1 MGKRE
6 TRDAANL
13 IPLSPCLL
21 RRRVVA
27 LPRRFRPVVSTL
39 ISVTILF
46 DLTEDTTAA
55 NRSSS
60 SLATEEEGEEP
71 RLTQINN
78 NCMIDYIIRKFQAWL
93 PKELYVVKKD
103 PVFHQI
109 FKLHENGLGYSA
121 RVIHSFLCRELVT
134 FLQHELWFVFAR
146 RPLRFSLQEFHAV
159 TGFECDTH
167 ISLEEFEEWKYD
179 GGFWSKVLRRKDGTI
194 TLFSLWTKDK
204 EAVKKWRNADR
215 IRLVYLAIILCVV
228 LARDEKANIPL
239 KYIAVVMDLDRV
251 RSCLST
257 TSLEWN
263 KGYRNRWP
271 SHLSRCGQSLN
282 NHDGSETTFDVNY
295 SEADDMGRGIGTQ
308 GVEGLSQ
315 TSYVPGFDPS
325 QDKKEE
331 DWWTPMTSVRGSVD
345 NPVKKEKTEM
355 NTAPPPSQWEKWCK
369 GKGHGLQLSDS
380 PLPEDAS
387 PQASLYYISEESW
400 KGFTEWALK
409 PIPLTIGPT
418 CFNLSVATRVVS
430 AGKWLG
436 NERDCSGKKLEID
449 SQMSSVNSSSTTRD
463 RLTKQRG
470 IPTRCNC
477 GEAVNRFTSKTIQN
491 PGRLFHCCPLGSQK
505 DKTHLFKWTD
515 KSVVEEIEDF
525 QDLFDVLL
533 VDNSE
538 FQKSV
543 RAGEAMMT
551 RHESR
556 IQEMEDAM
564 CHYEEKTSECIRE
577 LRGIKALFV
586 CCLVMVFLYHIY
598 A

>member
-1 MGKRE
+1 
-6 TRDAANL
+6 
-13 IPLSPCLL
+13 I
-21 RRRVVA
+21 
-27 LPRRFRPVVSTL
+27 
-39 ISVTILF
+39 
-46 DLTEDTTAA
+46 
-55 NRSSS
+55 
-60 SLATEEEGEEP
+60 
-71 RLTQINN
+71 
-78 NCMIDYIIRKFQAWL
+78 
-93 PKELYVVKKD
+93 
-103 PVFHQI
+103 
-109 FKLHENGLGYSA
+109 GLN
-121 RVIHSFLCRELVT
+121 F
-134 FLQHELWFVFAR
+134 
-146 RPLRFSLQEFHAV
+146 
-159 TGFECDTH
+159 
-167 ISLEEFEEWKYD
+167 
-179 GGFWSKVLRRKDGTI
+179 
-194 TLFSLWTKDK
+194 
-204 EAVKKWRNADR
+204 
-215 IRLVYLAIILCVV
+215 VV
-228 LARDEKANIPL
+228 LYK
-239 KYIAVVMDLDRV
+239 V
-251 RSCLST
+251 S
-257 TSLEWN
+257 
-263 KGYRNRWP
+263 
-271 SHLSRCGQSLN
+271 
-282 NHDGSETTFDVNY
+282 DGSETTFDVNY
-295 SEADDMGRGIGTQ
+295 SEADDLGRGIGTQ

-369 GKGHGLQLSDS
+369 RKGHGLQLSDS

-436 NERDCSGKKLEID
+436 NKEMDAVMFIWRVNTTLNRWAPRRVAFMSVMFCLQVDAAYKKFLPNKKAYQFPDFLLGYGRGELPSHGRTD
-449 SQMSSVNSSSTTRD
+449 LVWGVDVDRLYFPLFVNVNSSSTTRD
-463 RLTKQRG
+463 RLAKQRG

-564 CHYEEKTSECIRE
+564 CHCEEKTSKCIRE

>member
-1 MGKRE
+1 
-6 TRDAANL
+6 
-13 IPLSPCLL
+13 I
-21 RRRVVA
+21 
-27 LPRRFRPVVSTL
+27 
-39 ISVTILF
+39 
-46 DLTEDTTAA
+46 
-55 NRSSS
+55 
-60 SLATEEEGEEP
+60 
-71 RLTQINN
+71 
-78 NCMIDYIIRKFQAWL
+78 
-93 PKELYVVKKD
+93 
-103 PVFHQI
+103 
-109 FKLHENGLGYSA
+109 GLN
-121 RVIHSFLCRELVT
+121 F
-134 FLQHELWFVFAR
+134 
-146 RPLRFSLQEFHAV
+146 
-159 TGFECDTH
+159 
-167 ISLEEFEEWKYD
+167 
-179 GGFWSKVLRRKDGTI
+179 
-194 TLFSLWTKDK
+194 
-204 EAVKKWRNADR
+204 
-215 IRLVYLAIILCVV
+215 VV
-228 LARDEKANIPL
+228 LYK
-239 KYIAVVMDLDRV
+239 V
-251 RSCLST
+251 S
-257 TSLEWN
+257 
-263 KGYRNRWP
+263 
-271 SHLSRCGQSLN
+271 
-282 NHDGSETTFDVNY
+282 DGSETTFDVNY
-295 SEADDMGRGIGTQ
+295 SEADDLGRGIGTQ

-369 GKGHGLQLSDS
+369 RKGHGLQLSDS

-436 NERDCSGKKLEID
+436 NEEMDAVMFIWRVNTTLNRWAPRRVAFMSAMFCLQVDAAYKKFLPNKKAYQLPDFLLGYGRGELPSHGRTD
-449 SQMSSVNSSSTTRD
+449 LVWGVDVDRLYFPLFVNVNSSFTTRD
-463 RLTKQRG
+463 RLAKQRG

-564 CHYEEKTSECIRE
+564 CHCEEKTSECIRE

>member
-1 MGKRE
+1 M
-6 TRDAANL
+6 
-13 IPLSPCLL
+13 
-21 RRRVVA
+21 
-27 LPRRFRPVVSTL
+27 
-39 ISVTILF
+39 
-46 DLTEDTTAA
+46 
-55 NRSSS
+55 
-60 SLATEEEGEEP
+60 
-71 RLTQINN
+71 
-78 NCMIDYIIRKFQAWL
+78 
-93 PKELYVVKKD
+93 
-103 PVFHQI
+103 
-109 FKLHENGLGYSA
+109 
-121 RVIHSFLCRELVT
+121 
-134 FLQHELWFVFAR
+134 
-146 RPLRFSLQEFHAV
+146 
-159 TGFECDTH
+159 
-167 ISLEEFEEWKYD
+167 
-179 GGFWSKVLRRKDGTI
+179 
-194 TLFSLWTKDK
+194 
-204 EAVKKWRNADR
+204 
-215 IRLVYLAIILCVV
+215 AIIGLNFVV
-228 LARDEKANIPL
+228 LYK
-239 KYIAVVMDLDRV
+239 V
-251 RSCLST
+251 S
-257 TSLEWN
+257 
-263 KGYRNRWP
+263 
-271 SHLSRCGQSLN
+271 
-282 NHDGSETTFDVNY
+282 DGSETTFDVNY
-295 SEADDMGRGIGTQ
+295 SEADDLGRGIGTQ

-369 GKGHGLQLSDS
+369 RKGHGLQLSDS

-436 NERDCSGKKLEID
+436 NEEMDAVMFIWRVNTTLNRWAPRRVAFMSAMFCLQVDAAYKKFLPNKKAYQLPDFLLGYGRGELPSHGRTD
-449 SQMSSVNSSSTTRD
+449 LVWGVDVDRLYFPLFVNVNSSSTTRD
-463 RLTKQRG
+463 RLAKQRG

-564 CHYEEKTSECIRE
+564 CHCEEKTLECIRE

>member
-1 MGKRE
+1 MEKRKHKVLASGAKQAPFNEDMKAFMTQLFEHNFSGMEQRIQKQMAE
-6 TRDAANL
+6 TFEQMRTELKQSRKEASVEVEL
-13 IPLSPCLL
+13 GEPSPTKPSTSQAPL
-21 RRRVVA
+21 RR
-27 LPRRFRPVVSTL
+27 ST
-39 ISVTILF
+39 
-46 DLTEDTTAA
+46 
-55 NRSSS
+55 R
-60 SLATEEEGEEP
+60 G
-71 RLTQINN
+71 
-78 NCMIDYIIRKFQAWL
+78 
-93 PKELYVVKKD
+93 
-103 PVFHQI
+103 
-109 FKLHENGLGYSA
+109 
-121 RVIHSFLCRELVT
+121 
-134 FLQHELWFVFAR
+134 
-146 RPLRFSLQEFHAV
+146 
-159 TGFECDTH
+159 
-167 ISLEEFEEWKYD
+167 
-179 GGFWSKVLRRKDGTI
+179 
-194 TLFSLWTKDK
+194 
-204 EAVKKWRNADR
+204 
-215 IRLVYLAIILCVV
+215 
-228 LARDEKANIPL
+228 
-239 KYIAVVMDLDRV
+239 
-251 RSCLST
+251 
-257 TSLEWN
+257 
-263 KGYRNRWP
+263 
-271 SHLSRCGQSLN
+271 
-282 NHDGSETTFDVNY
+282 DGSETTFDVNY
-295 SEADDMGRGIGTQ
+295 SEADDLGRGIGTQ

-355 NTAPPPSQWEKWCK
+355 NTAPPLSQWEKWCK
-369 GKGHGLQLSDS
+369 RKGHGLQLSDS

-409 PIPLTIGPT
+409 PIHLTIGPT

-436 NERDCSGKKLEID
+436 NEEMDAVMFIWRVDTTLNRWAPRRVAFMSAMFCLQVDAAYKKFLPNKKAYQLPDFLLGYGRGELPSHGRTDLVWGVNVDRLYFPLFVNGNHSRDCSGENLEID
-449 SQMSSVNSSSTTRD
+449 SLLSSVNSSSTTRD
-463 RLTKQRG
+463 RLAKQRG

-515 KSVVEEIEDF
+515 KSVVEEIENF

-564 CHYEEKTSECIRE
+564 CHCEEKTSECIRE

>member
-1 MGKRE
+1 M
-6 TRDAANL
+6 
-13 IPLSPCLL
+13 C
-21 RRRVVA
+21 
-27 LPRRFRPVVSTL
+27 
-39 ISVTILF
+39 
-46 DLTEDTTAA
+46 
-55 NRSSS
+55 
-60 SLATEEEGEEP
+60 
-71 RLTQINN
+71 
-78 NCMIDYIIRKFQAWL
+78 AW
-93 PKELYVVKKD
+93 
-103 PVFHQI
+103 
-109 FKLHENGLGYSA
+109 
-121 RVIHSFLCRELVT
+121 C
-134 FLQHELWFVFAR
+134 
-146 RPLRFSLQEFHAV
+146 
-159 TGFECDTH
+159 
-167 ISLEEFEEWKYD
+167 
-179 GGFWSKVLRRKDGTI
+179 
-194 TLFSLWTKDK
+194 
-204 EAVKKWRNADR
+204 
-215 IRLVYLAIILCVV
+215 
-228 LARDEKANIPL
+228 
-239 KYIAVVMDLDRV
+239 
-251 RSCLST
+251 
-257 TSLEWN
+257 
-263 KGYRNRWP
+263 
-271 SHLSRCGQSLN
+271 
-282 NHDGSETTFDVNY
+282 DGSETTFDVNY
-295 SEADDMGRGIGTQ
+295 SEADDLGRGIGTQ

-369 GKGHGLQLSDS
+369 RKGHGLQLSDS

-436 NERDCSGKKLEID
+436 NEEMDAVMFIWRVNTTLNRWAPRRVAFMSAMFCLQVDAAYKKFLPNKKAYQLPDFLLGYGRGELPSHGRTD
-449 SQMSSVNSSSTTRD
+449 LVWGVDVDRLYFPLFVNVNSSSTTRD
-463 RLTKQRG
+463 RLAKQRG

-564 CHYEEKTSECIRE
+564 CHCEEKTLECIRE

>member
-1 MGKRE
+1 M
-6 TRDAANL
+6 NV
-13 IPLSPCLL
+13 I
-21 RRRVVA
+21 
-27 LPRRFRPVVSTL
+27 
-39 ISVTILF
+39 
-46 DLTEDTTAA
+46 
-55 NRSSS
+55 
-60 SLATEEEGEEP
+60 
-71 RLTQINN
+71 
-78 NCMIDYIIRKFQAWL
+78 
-93 PKELYVVKKD
+93 
-103 PVFHQI
+103 
-109 FKLHENGLGYSA
+109 GLN
-121 RVIHSFLCRELVT
+121 F
-134 FLQHELWFVFAR
+134 
-146 RPLRFSLQEFHAV
+146 
-159 TGFECDTH
+159 
-167 ISLEEFEEWKYD
+167 
-179 GGFWSKVLRRKDGTI
+179 
-194 TLFSLWTKDK
+194 
-204 EAVKKWRNADR
+204 
-215 IRLVYLAIILCVV
+215 VV
-228 LARDEKANIPL
+228 LYKVSVCMCAW
-239 KYIAVVMDLDRV
+239 
-251 RSCLST
+251 CLSV
-257 TSLEWN
+257 L
-263 KGYRNRWP
+263 
-271 SHLSRCGQSLN
+271 
-282 NHDGSETTFDVNY
+282 DGSETTFDVNY

-369 GKGHGLQLSDS
+369 RKGHGLQLSDS

-436 NERDCSGKKLEID
+436 NEEMDAVMFIWRVNTTLNRWAPRRVAFMSAMFCLQVDAAYKKFLPNKKAYQLPDFLLGYGRGELPSHGQTD
-449 SQMSSVNSSSTTRD
+449 LVWGVDVD
-463 RLTKQRG
+463 RLYF
-470 IPTRCNC
+470 PLF
-477 GEAVNRFTSKTIQN
+477 VN
-491 PGRLFHCCPLGSQK
+491 
-505 DKTHLFKWTD
+505 
-515 KSVVEEIEDF
+515 
-525 QDLFDVLL
+525 
-533 VDNSE
+533 
-538 FQKSV
+538 V

-564 CHYEEKTSECIRE
+564 CHCEEKTSECIRE